1 MTMKM
6 MKISMYDCREEILK
20 LHIAIYVGDSPF
32 CYIRLNLI
40 TTNQEIKKYSS
51 QESEQ
56 HFNILGFMIQ

>member
-1 MTMKM
+1 
-6 MKISMYDCREEILK
+6 MYDCREEILK
-20 LHIAIYVGDSPF
+20 LHIAIYVGDSLF